1 MLDTCSLKA
10 LSPRSSAVPGMVLS
24 RMSAVTHPTAML
36 VDRRTV
42 IIWSISGTPS
52 ISKQFLSQHIQSI
65 ARPRF
70 SNEAYATK
78 LRGVVIILGMRTAIA
93 PRKWLPWRHGHD
105 QMFTATV
112 GVMWLCACVRY
123 WPYGRVCEYVLPCRI
138 LILLTCN
145 NIVIDK
151 KMEKNQKDK

>member
-1 MLDTCSLKA
+1 MRLHIPPPCLLTEGPL
-10 LSPRSSAVPGMVLS
+10 LSGRFLEHLQYQNSSSV
-24 RMSAVTHPTAML
+24 
-36 VDRRTV
+36 
-42 IIWSISGTPS
+42 
-52 ISKQFLSQHIQSI
+52 KHIQSI